1 VKCNS
6 GQCVDQRLFC
16 DGLIS
21 CNDDTT
27 IEDTCRTFLPH
38 DDAYAQRGICYDRC
52 SFCLSD
58 TNRCSVEA
66 GKRIELV
73 FRHIDY
79 NRLILHY
86 GIFSEIL
93 TRTLNVAQFFLIS
106 RHGTLTIERFVTLC
120 AQRCLQHVSHDAE
133 DRAVSLRQLL
143 LVTCTSSST

>member
-1 VKCNS
+1 MKCNS

-106 RHGTLTIERFVTLC
+106 RHGTLTIERLSHFALSVVYNTL
-120 AQRCLQHVSHDAE
+120 AMTQRIARFLCDSCYL
-133 DRAVSLRQLL
+133 
-143 LVTCTSSST
+143 